1 MRAPRNLFFLA
12 LAFAIISVC
21 SAQGNQDPIQRDK
34 VSMHNA
40 MIKGDTETMKILL
53 DSGSVKMDEWVGF
66 GNIQTWVEDACWSG
80 SPVALEYL
88 LQRGA
93 DTLRADTANP
103 HFPKLRPSNAL
114 GWCVG
119 DSSMT
124 FISSDGGST
133 TRPLGR
139 GDVDSAKVFRI
150 FIKYFE
156 QQVNKTT
163 DPGKTLN
170 EQVAMAGGT
179 GPLIWSA
186 VGNQYD
192 DVCLEKVTWLVES
205 GQDITKLERRDNWQT
220 LLDNRS
226 KTNPTCVAYLRNEL
240 EKKGSGRTINP
251 PQTERREPST
261 EQRTGAANM
270 ELGRLARQANGLS
283 ADQAS
288 RLEESLI
295 HDPNDLAA
303 RAQLLG
309 YYFAASPRLSAD
321 TVHEARV
328 RHILWLVQNHPE
340 SELAGMSE
348 ATIDPAG
355 GSLAD
360 RAGYEKVKAL
370 WLEQVKSHPDKVMVL
385 VNAAWFFKLPDK
397 AIAASLLTRAH
408 AVDPSNQNASAG
420 LGIVYAAA
428 IVGLT
433 GMNQNRFPTEAEPE
447 EARGPF
453 TQKAR
458 EELNKSGDAEVIGTA
473 GYYLNF
479 WGGILNALGKAPT
492 DYDDLAEKCLAKAQ
506 ALDPGN
512 PEWARDLASLY
523 ELRAMKAKSPEERTA
538 ILRKRLENLEKAQA
552 LSKASYKS
560 VPADSS
566 DLANAA
572 FDAGEFE
579 QAEVY
584 ARKALTLASQNRS
597 DPYYGEALNR
607 SNAILGRVALHAG
620 DVEKAKSFLI
630 AAGQTPQGTKVD
642 SLPDMH
648 LAKELL
654 EQGQRQTVLDYLEA
668 CKGFWNGAGSP
679 LDGWIETIKSGGT
692 PKWPFIASPNVKV
705 PAVSCS
711 ADTNPVLCSDKT
723 YSVSFR
729 LPENWSVKSSW
740 RWGDRENTVHFNDSQ
755 KISEQTGPS
764 LYYRS
769 RVVPLLG
776 EPAGIQEEL
785 QKEMESKVGQ
795 RHAQHIPTYHL
806 LPESCEA
813 RRVGGHDA
821 RSCLAEFTS
830 ELGTPMAE
838 YLTLVR
844 TENTLALFF
853 GFIPAKDLDSYRKR
867 LDTIIE
873 TLQIP

>member
-1 MRAPRNLFFLA
+1 
-12 LAFAIISVC
+12 
-21 SAQGNQDPIQRDK
+21 
-34 VSMHNA
+34 MHNA

-163 DPGKTLN
+163 DPDKTLN

-309 YYFAASPRLSAD
+309 YYFAASPRLNPQ

-328 RHILWLVQNHPE
+328 RHILWLVQNEPE

-348 ATIDPAG
+348 ATIDPVG
-355 GSLAD
+355 DSLAD
-360 RAGYEKVKAL
+360 PAVYEKVKAL
-370 WLEQVKSHPDKVMVL
+370 WLEQVKSHPGKVMVL

-397 AIAASLLTRAH
+397 AIAADLLTRAH
-408 AVDPSNQNASAG
+408 AIDPGNQNASAG

-433 GMNQNRFPTEAEPE
+433 GMNQNRFPTETKPE
-447 EARGPF
+447 EAGSPF
-453 TQKAR
+453 AQKAR
-458 EELNKSGDAEVIGTA
+458 EELNKSQDAQVIGTA

-479 WGGILNALGKAPT
+479 WGSILSAQGKTLT
-492 DYDDLAEKCLAKAQ
+492 DYEDLAEKCLTKAQ
-506 ALDPGN
+506 TLDPGN

-523 ELRAMKAKSPEERTA
+523 KLRAMKAKSPQARAKPPTTTPQAKSSSEQDSTSNVRSLATEFLKYPAVASCSKKDCT
-538 ILRKRLENLEKAQA
+538 ILVTNFVLPDGNTSPYGMQLADE
-552 LSKASYKS
+552 LSK
-560 VPADSS
+560 
-566 DLANAA
+566 
-572 FDAGEFE
+572 E
-579 QAEVY
+579 
-584 ARKALTLASQNRS
+584 LASQNHKIQVIDRGLLQ
-597 DPYYGEALNR
+597 DFLAKNR
-607 SNAILGRVALHAG
+607 VP
-620 DVEKAKSFLI
+620 AKSI
-630 AAGQTPQGTKVD
+630 NAGVVRSIVFALKARFVVVGITKRTDDDVVQLSTRLFDVADKNGSGYSAVVVNLLAPKSSVD
-642 SLPDMH
+642 LSPSEPFASLPPITSTSSGKSSSRPGVDGVSLPPKCAYMPNPPYSEEPRKFQ
-648 LAKELL
+648 LSGVITVDAVLNAKGRPENVRIVSGLPGGLNELTIATMKDWRCNPAL
-654 EQGQRQTVLDYLEA
+654 KDGQ
-668 CKGFWNGAGSP
+668 P
-679 LDGWIETIKSGGT
+679 
-692 PKWPFIASPNVKV
+692 V
-705 PAVSCS
+705 PTRVQFQV
-711 ADTNPVLCSDKT
+711 N
-723 YSVSFR
+723 FR
-729 LPENWSVKSSW
+729 L
-740 RWGDRENTVHFNDSQ
+740 
-755 KISEQTGPS
+755 
-764 LYYRS
+764 Y
-769 RVVPLLG
+769 
-776 EPAGIQEEL
+776 
-785 QKEMESKVGQ
+785 
-795 RHAQHIPTYHL
+795 
-806 LPESCEA
+806 
-813 RRVGGHDA
+813 
-821 RSCLAEFTS
+821 
-830 ELGTPMAE
+830 
-838 YLTLVR
+838 
-844 TENTLALFF
+844 
-853 GFIPAKDLDSYRKR
+853 
-867 LDTIIE
+867 
-873 TLQIP
+873 